1 MRKNCKILLLY
12 LIQLMSSDQ
21 KNLKFEQE
29 TDFVHIVES

>member
-1 MRKNCKILLLY
+1 MRKNYKILLLY
-12 LIQLMSSDQ
+12 LIQLMSSDR